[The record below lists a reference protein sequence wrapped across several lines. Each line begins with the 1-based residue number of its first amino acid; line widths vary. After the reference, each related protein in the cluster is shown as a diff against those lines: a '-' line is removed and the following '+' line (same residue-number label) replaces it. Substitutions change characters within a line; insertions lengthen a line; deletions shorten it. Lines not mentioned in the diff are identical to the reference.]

1 MKRRVLAYLMAAAMV
16 CTSLGSTDVLVGA
29 AQVPDDG
36 ARIVAEDS
44 GKAEDTTAPE
54 DTAMK
59 GMETYTDRSLIGVDL
74 AGRDGAETLVTA
86 TDEDGNE
93 YTSGVYLSWRS
104 YDADF
109 DANHKLT
116 TKFTVYKNGQ
126 VLRADLAVTNLI
138 DPAGSKTDKY
148 KVVGSNDA
156 AIGVTNQPEINPWGD
171 KYLELSLYAPDG
183 ETMPADADG
192 YQATCTYSANDM
204 SVGDVDGDGQL
215 ELIVK
220 WYPSNAQDNSGSGY
234 TGETFLDTYDVD
246 YNTGAVRLLS
256 RINMGINIRSG
267 AHYTQFQVWDFD
279 HDGKAEVAVKT
290 SDGTTSYRSED
301 GTDQTLTKVD
311 HVGAVDNTQLPPDV
325 KKTEAEYDYRNTA
338 GHVIVGKEYFSV
350 FNLDDGTKAAPDV
363 AYEPERGG
371 TGQDM
376 VNNWGDGNS
385 SDSYGNRSERY
396 LSATAYLDG
405 QNPYAVFCRGYY
417 ERMTLTA
424 YYLKDTNADG
434 VGDTIDIFWKFD
446 TDNIEDP
453 TEEKNYR
460 SQGNHGLSVNDVD
473 GDGKDEIIYGSVVVD
488 DDGTG
493 LYSTALGHGDAMH
506 VSDWV
511 SWNDGLEIMCV
522 HEHDNVPY
530 HVEIHDAKTGEM
542 LMGYYTGKDTGR
554 GVAADIDPTAEGGE
568 WWSIASPTYE
578 ANDEP
583 EWDSTGGEVYSSHST
598 MDQLIKL
605 ADNNPPANFTLFW
618 DGDLLSELQDHNF
631 NKKDYVPRSLTVLKW
646 DYEKE
651 KTVPLLDSSE
661 IWTNNG
667 TKGNAGL
674 VADILGDWREEIIA
688 RTSDAAGKPNNTV
701 RIYMSTIQTDYV
713 VPCLL
718 QNLAYKEGVAWQ
730 NVGYNQP
737 ANLDYL
743 LSEGVVTA
751 QLLGGD
757 VTANT
762 ADVLYTAASDGTY
775 GHEITGYKVLR
786 AEDKGDYKEIA
797 TIPVEQMES
806 FTGTLPTE
814 TPEEQGDVV
823 IGYEDGEIVGR
834 YDFGSKSGTGYGF
847 VEVKPD
853 TLYNIS
859 TGYGFMTAVTP
870 DPLDDGW
877 SRVSCAAVGSTGDA
891 SGLLAACSDTALAKN
906 EIPFKVDLDAGT
918 YRVQVY
924 AGGPENNGTYRT
936 NRIIVDGKDL
946 GTTCCG
952 TDYQISSFK
961 KETVV
966 TLENRGQVSITASNP
981 NSRAYMNAIVIQKL
995 EPIYGP
1001 AGSTPAELAARTGDD
1016 SQNWYVF
1023 HDTNLEENKVYHY
1036 KMTAIVDGKNSFMS
1050 RAASVR
1056 TSVSIASIP
1065 KWDPIELV
1073 QNTPL
1078 PAGSSTVLGLLPKE
1092 MDVVNAS
1099 GETVKTPV
1107 TWSNYAGINI
1117 RVPGDYKATAAILS
1131 YITPMEADVKVLPNT
1146 VVGLKEDLKIRV
1158 VINTS
1163 VASYL
1168 PSTVELQY
1176 LNGTT
1181 GSVPVVWNEDEI
1193 KAINNAQH
1201 TAEPVTIHGT
1211 CAKADYGSQD
1221 FIVTAKITV
1230 EDDYIIAM
1238 ENLFPEVAL
1247 NTPAGKI
1254 AEALPAQAE
1263 VTYKKGGKKKAD
1275 ITWSDIKVDT
1285 SVLGYY
1291 TGTATYQADGYQA
1304 QQAKVS
1310 VTYPLVKRFDFG
1322 IEGSPQAEGW
1332 TGVQVNVKKGT
1343 KTMKELGIAY
1353 TKELG
1358 YGFLGESNVVEG
1370 RQESYQMDGVLPQSV
1385 YTDFV
1390 LGDGQTFAV
1399 DVPNGTYEVTVVG
1412 GSSQG
1417 NNNVVSGIF
1426 QDGTK
1431 LSLTSKPSVY
1441 EMREAVVRVTDGQIT
1456 FKWTGSSCR
1465 TNAMIVR
1472 LIELDEQ
1479 PGDSETT
1486 GDSQPGSSQAPNNS
1500 ETTGDS
1506 QPGGSET
1513 TGDSQPGSSETTG
1526 DSQPG
1531 GSETTGDS
1539 QPGSSQATGDSQP
1552 GNSQAPNSSET
1563 TGDSQPGSS
1572 QAPNNSETT
1581 GDSQPGSSQA
1591 PSSSETTGNS
1601 QTTGSN
1607 LTDSQKKQVATLTKK
1622 LGVSEETA
1630 IKIQQVGEKYN
1641 VPEATLL
1648 ITDKTITG
1656 QKSDADIK
1664 GSSFATLQARAT
1676 KAKSNQITLKWAK
1689 VKGADG
1695 YLIYGNKCGNKNKY
1709 KLVQTIKKSGT
1720 TSYTQKKLKKGT
1732 FYKYIV
1738 RAYKEVDGHKVT
1750 IGASKTIHFVTS
1762 GGKNV
1767 NEKSVKVNKTKMT
1780 LKRGKS
1786 TTLKASVQ
1794 KGPKKPHRK
1803 IAYESTNPKVAKV
1816 STTGKITAVAKG
1828 KCTIYVYAQ
1837 SGLFKKVTVTVN

>member
-16 CTSLGSTDVLVGA
+16 CTSLGQTNAVVGA
-29 AQVPDDG
+29 AQAADDG
-36 ARIVAEDS
+36 ARVVAEDA
-44 GKAEDTTAPE
+44 GKTEEPTAPF
-54 DTAMK
+54 DTAME
-59 GMETYTDRSLIGVDL
+59 GMETYTDRALIGVDL
-74 AGRDGAETLVTA
+74 AGDDGAETLVTA
-86 TDEDGNE
+86 TDENGNE

-126 VLRADLAVTNLI
+126 ILQSDLAVTNLI
-138 DPAGSKTDKY
+138 DPAGSKNDKY

-156 AIGVTNQPEINPWGD
+156 AIGVTKQPEINPWGD
-171 KYLELSLYAPDG
+171 KYLELSLYAPAG
-183 ETMPADADG
+183 QTMPADADG

-220 WYPSNAQDNSGSGY
+220 WYPSNAQDNSSGGY

-279 HDGKAEVAVKT
+279 NDGKAEVAVKT
-290 SDGTTSYRSED
+290 SDGTTSYKSED

-311 HVGAVDNTQLPPDV
+311 HVGAVDNTQLPPDI

-363 AYEPERGG
+363 NYEPERGG

-376 VNNWGDGNS
+376 VNNWGDGKT

-424 YYLKDTNADG
+424 YYLKDTNDDG

-473 GDGKDEIIYGSVVVD
+473 GDGKDEIIYGAVVVD
-488 DDGTG
+488 DNGTG
-493 LYSTALGHGDAMH
+493 LYSTTLGHGDAMH

-530 HVEIHDAKTGEM
+530 HVEIHDAATGEM

-598 MDQLIKL
+598 MDKLIKL
-605 ADNNPPANFTLFW
+605 ADHNPPANFTLFW

-718 QNLAYKEGVAWQ
+718 QNLAYREGVAWQ

-743 LSEGVVTA
+743 LSEGVVTS

-757 VTANT
+757 VTDNT

-797 TIPVEQMES
+797 TIPVEQMEA

-834 YDFGSKSGTGYGF
+834 YDFGSKSGTGFGF

-870 DPLDDGW
+870 DPSDGW
-877 SRVSCAAVGSTGDA
+877 SRISCAAVGAAGDA
-891 SGLLAACSDTALAKN
+891 AGLISACSDTALGKG
-906 EIPFKVDLDAGT
+906 EIPFKVDLDAGA
-918 YRVQVY
+918 YRVEVY

-952 TDYQISSFK
+952 ADYNISSFK

-981 NSRAYMNAIVIQKL
+981 NSRAYMNAIVIRKL

-1001 AGSTPAELAARTGDD
+1001 AGSTAAELTARTGDD
-1016 SQNWYVF
+1016 SQNWFVF

-1056 TSVSIASIP
+1056 TSVSIQSIP
-1065 KWDPIELV
+1065 DWDPIELV

-1146 VVGLKEDLKIRV
+1146 VVGLKEELKIRV

-1201 TAEPVTIHGT
+1201 TTEPVTIHGT
-1211 CAKADYGSQD
+1211 CAKADYGSKD
-1221 FIVTAKITV
+1221 FIVTAEITV

-1247 NTPAGKI
+1247 GTPAGKI
-1254 AEALPAQAE
+1254 EEALPTQAE
-1263 VTYKKGGKKKAD
+1263 VTYKKGGKKKAA
-1275 ITWSDIKVDT
+1275 ITWSDIQVDT

-1291 TGTATYQADGYQA
+1291 TGTATYQAEGYQA
-1304 QQAKVS
+1304 QKAKLS

-1332 TGVQVNVKKGT
+1332 TAVQVNVKNGN

-1358 YGFLGESNVVEG
+1358 YGFLGDSNVVQG
-1370 RQESYQMDGVLPQSV
+1370 RQESYQMEGVLPQGV

-1441 EMREAVVRVTDGQIT
+1441 EMREAVVKVTDGQIT

-1472 LIELDEQ
+1472 AIELDEQ
-1479 PGDSETT
+1479 PGSSETPGDSQGNSEST
-1486 GDSQPGSSQAPNNS
+1486 GDSQPGGSESTGDSQGNSESTGDSQPGGSESTGDSQPGGSESTGDSQGSSQTPGDSQPGNSQTPGDSQPGSSQTPGNSQTPGDSQPGSSQAP
-1500 ETTGDS
+1500 
-1506 QPGGSET
+1506 
-1513 TGDSQPGSSETTG
+1513 
-1526 DSQPG
+1526 
-1531 GSETTGDS
+1531 
-1539 QPGSSQATGDSQP
+1539 
-1552 GNSQAPNSSET
+1552 
-1563 TGDSQPGSS
+1563 
-1572 QAPNNSETT
+1572 
-1581 GDSQPGSSQA
+1581 
-1591 PSSSETTGNS
+1591 
-1601 QTTGSN
+1601 GSN
-1607 LTDSQKKQVATLTKK
+1607 LTESQKKQVATLTKK

-1641 VPEATLL
+1641 VPEQTLL

-1656 QKSDADIK
+1656 QKSDTDIK

-1709 KLVQTIKKSGT
+1709 KLIQTIKKSGT
-1720 TSYTQKKLKKGT
+1720 TTYTQKKLKKAT

-1738 RAYKEVDGHKVT
+1738 RAYKVVDGQKVT
-1750 IGASKTIHFVTS
+1750 IAASKTIHFVTS

-1767 NEKSVKVNKTKMT
+1767 NEKSVKVSKTKVS
-1780 LKRGKS
+1780 LKKGKS
-1786 TTLKASVQ
+1786 VTV

-1803 IAYESTNPKVAKV
+1803 ISYESTNPKVAKV
-1816 STTGKITAVAKG
+1816 SAQGKITAVAKG